1 MGTAKAMSL
10 RVRPLQATHLC
21 FEVDGILGQ
30 SNAQLG
36 ATANE
41 FDFPTFYAI
50 LGSIPTVAG
59 DPSRLLYDFLE
70 IQAAANPFTLAAL
83 RAEPRKAAL
92 NKAINARQNAFFAK
106 YANAPS
112 IISQINQYYSPSI
125 IGSKPQRLAVLAG
138 IADNQWNQLKSAY
151 IADSRDGIVKT
162 TGSTLSSRTESGG
175 STTTTGRT
183 DEEAFGITTTNTGT
197 FPAPPADAGWTSVTV
212 TGSDPFSRSEQ
223 LSSSDDTATSSG
235 YASQY
240 QTIVNT
246 DYGYRVPYCEGAA
259 QYERAQISLIDQQF
273 SQFMYAQSL
282 PHLAQVFTNELQSID
297 GDVFRLQVAYLNT
310 ILMSPIAG
318 IVTGIY
324 KQAGDAVKAGEP
336 VVRVEN
342 YDTILLVANV
352 VYRGSIAL
360 GSTMKVTTSLFDDS
374 GSPTSVTGNV
384 VAARGRDDDDR
395 WEVIAQCNNLNGGK
409 HIFPLGYHFD
419 YDDTTVSI
427 T

>member
-21 FEVDGILGQ
+21 FEVDGLLGQ

-36 ATANE
+36 ATVNA

-50 LGSIPTVAG
+50 LGSVPTVVG
-59 DPSRLLYDFLE
+59 DASRLLYDFLE

-92 NKAINARQNAFFAK
+92 NKAVNARQNAYFAK
-106 YANAPS
+106 YGNASS
-112 IISQINQYYSPSI
+112 IISQINQYYSPSV

-151 IADSRDGIVKT
+151 INDSRDGVVKT
-162 TGSTLSSRTESGG
+162 TGSTLASETQSSGTSSETGQTDQDSIAGPVAPTSLPAVPAGGQPGGWSFSGPIPINESFQQ
-175 STTTTGRT
+175 STSG
-183 DEEAFGITTTNTGT
+183 
-197 FPAPPADAGWTSVTV
+197 
-212 TGSDPFSRSEQ
+212 
-223 LSSSDDTATSSG
+223 LSGQSSG

-273 SQFMYAQSL
+273 SQFMYAQNL
-282 PHLAQVFTNELQSID
+282 PRLAQVFANELQSID

-310 ILMSPIAG
+310 ILMSPITG

-324 KQAGDAVKAGEP
+324 KQPGDAVKAGEP

-342 YDTILLVANV
+342 YDTVLLVANV
-352 VYRGSIAL
+352 VYRGPIAI
-360 GSTMKVTTSLFDDS
+360 GSTVSVQTSLFDAS
-374 GSPTSVTGNV
+374 GSPTSVSGNV

-395 WEVIAQCNNLNGGK
+395 WEVVAQCNNLSGSK
-409 HIFPLGYHFD
+409 HVFPLGYHFD
-419 YDDTTVSI
+419 YDNTTVSI